1 MGLNFNSMRSDATA
15 LYLSDDEGGYS
26 LPIVIGVLEAQAIG
40 FKIKGVVTPRPLTH
54 DLFCTFIKAYDIQL
68 IEVFIYKFENGIFC
82 SRITFRDKQGVEVVI
97 DSRTSDAVAL
107 ALRVEAPIYTTR
119 EILERAGMTL
129 EECIAHGTAGFNFGK
144 RTEDDVDV
152 EDDED
157 DDLDPE
163 DMSIEEL
170 RARLAELT
178 EEENYEEAA
187 RISDIIRR
195 RSE

>member
-15 LYLSDDEGGYS
+15 LFLSDETGEYS
-26 LPIVIGVLEAQAIG
+26 LPIIIGTLEAQAIG

-68 IEVFIYKFENGIFC
+68 IEVFIYKFEDGIFC

-107 ALRVEAPIYTTR
+107 ALRVDAPMYTTR

-129 EECIAHGTAGFNFGK
+129 EECIAHGQEGFNFGK
-144 RTEDDVDV
+144 GAEDDV

-157 DDLDPE
+157 DEELDPE

-170 RARLAELT
+170 RARIAELT

-187 RISDIIRR
+187 RLSEVLRR
-195 RSE
+195 RCE